1 MTGQTLLQIP
11 APWHATV
18 APGDIVAFRFPHET
32 DEADGSELPK
42 VRPTLV
48 IDVVERFGERYAV
61 LAYGTTNPRRFGRRE
76 AYAIDVLDE
85 AERDG
90 ASLHRQTRFHA
101 SRRLMVS
108 LKNSGFDIRR
118 DACTARL
125 GRLSGDSLKRLQQV
139 RARIH
144 AEQDMR
150 RDRNR
155 QRRAARPVV
164 IETRRKGRIRS
175 EKEVR
180 HV

>member
-1 MTGQTLLQIP
+1 MTEQTLLQIP

-18 APGDIVAFRFPHET
+18 APGDIVAYRFPHET
-32 DEADGSELPK
+32 DGSESPK

-76 AYAIDVLDE
+76 AYAIDVLD
-85 AERDG
+85 AIERDG

-108 LKNSGFDIRR
+108 LRNSGFDIRR

-125 GRLSGDSLKRLQQV
+125 GRLSGDRARPPSKTRSPWQSAFAIV
-139 RARIH
+139 RAGRWSMCSRT
-144 AEQDMR
+144 MR
-150 RDRNR
+150 RPAGTP
-155 QRRAARPVV
+155 AARAS
-164 IETRRKGRIRS
+164 RR
-175 EKEVR
+175 
-180 HV
+180 